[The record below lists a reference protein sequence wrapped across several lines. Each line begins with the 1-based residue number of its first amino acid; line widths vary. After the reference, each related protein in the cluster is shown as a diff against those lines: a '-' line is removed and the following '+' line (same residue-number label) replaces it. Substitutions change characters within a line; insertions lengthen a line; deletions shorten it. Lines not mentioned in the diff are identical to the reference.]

1 MNKKIIQFLTDAGY
15 EAVENEPAALQLIR
29 YFEDTY
35 GVSLMKLLEQEWV
48 NEQVSRELTHRDFE
62 VLREYVDESHVLE
75 FDEAVATIEAY
86 EV

>member
-1 MNKKIIQFLTDAGY
+1 MNKKIMQFLKDAGY
-15 EAVENEPAALQLIR
+15 ESVKDEPAALQLIR

-35 GVSLMKLLEQEWV
+35 GVTLMKLLEQEWV
-48 NEQVSRELTHRDFE
+48 NEQVNRELTHRDFE
-62 VLREYVDESHVLE
+62 LLRDFVGEGHILE